1 MNKHMQ
7 LFPVLVAAANLDV
20 MGGSNGGRLLA
31 MDVLAGKKA
40 VQLLQLH
47 MGGFARLRGA
57 AWCLVARCSP
67 SASCVLHRF

>member
-1 MNKHMQ
+1 MNKHTHAQ
-7 LFPVLVAAANLDV
+7 LCPVLVAAAAANLDV
-20 MGGSNGGRLLA
+20 MGGRNGGRLLD

-57 AWCLVARCSP
+57 A
-67 SASCVLHRF
+67 